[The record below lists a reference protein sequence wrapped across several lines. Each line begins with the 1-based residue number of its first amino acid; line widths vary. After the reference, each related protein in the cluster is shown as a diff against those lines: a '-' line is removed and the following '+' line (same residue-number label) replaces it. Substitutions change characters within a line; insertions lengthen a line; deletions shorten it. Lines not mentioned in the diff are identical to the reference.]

1 MSTQNIDL
9 QFDLRLQRPGFTLQT
24 AMALPLQGVTVL
36 WGASGSGKTTLLR
49 CLAGLERAHGR
60 VQLGHTLWQD
70 DAQGVFV
77 PTWQRRLGMVFQ
89 DHALF
94 DHLDVRGNLMYGLR
108 RLPATEQ
115 ATAKAALD
123 EAVQV
128 LGIGHLLTRGVQ
140 ALSGGERQRVAMAR
154 ALAVRPQVLLLD
166 EPLAALD
173 AARKAEVLPW
183 LEQLRT
189 QLRVPMVY
197 VTHAAD
203 EVTRLADHLVVVQ
216 AGQVQASGPV
226 QDVLA
231 SVQVPVS
238 LGDDVGALVDATI
251 VQRDAQWS
259 LAHVRMQDAALC
271 VPDRGLPEGTHLRLR
286 ILARDVSITLE
297 RAQGTSIQNHVP
309 CVVQAMVP
317 DSSDHQMLVQL
328 RHGEALLVAR
338 VTRRA
343 VDMLQLRESMA
354 VWAQIKAVSM
364 VH

>member
-1 MSTQNIDL
+1 MSTQNFDL
-9 QFDLRLQRPGFTLQT
+9 HFDLRLQHAGFTLQAT
-24 AMALPLQGVTVL
+24 QSLPLQGVTVL

-49 CLAGLERAHGR
+49 CLAGLERAQGR
-60 VQLGHTLWQD
+60 VQLGNALWQD

-77 PTWQRRLGMVFQ
+77 PVWQRRLGMVFQ

-94 DHLDVRGNLMYGLR
+94 DHLDVHGNLMYGLR
-108 RLPATEQ
+108 RLPTTEQ
-115 ATAKAALD
+115 SAAKVALD
-123 EAVQV
+123 EAIGV
-128 LGIGHLLTRGVQ
+128 LGIDHLLARGVQ

-183 LEQLRT
+183 LEQLRSHS
-189 QLRVPMVY
+189 RVPILY
-197 VTHAAD
+197 ITHAAD
-203 EVTRLADHLVVVQ
+203 EVTRLADHLVVLQ
-216 AGQVQASGPV
+216 EGKVQASGPI

-231 SVQVPVS
+231 SVEAPVS
-238 LGDDVGALVDATI
+238 LGDDVGALVDAT
-251 VQRDAQWS
+251 VVHRDMQWS
-259 LAHVRMQDAALC
+259 LAQVDMQGTTLS
-271 VPDRGLPEGTHLRLR
+271 VPDRGLVEGTRLRLR

-309 CVVQAMVP
+309 CVVQALAP

-328 RHGEALLVAR
+328 GHSEALLVAR

-343 VDMLQLRESMA
+343 VDMLQLREGMA
-354 VWAQIKAVSM
+354 VWAQIKAVS
-364 VH
+364 VLS